1 MLGIIIPFRETRNKL
16 SQGGDRNKHL
26 KQILECFQEK
36 LKCNYC
42 VYVIEQYVDECP
54 FNKGYIMNV
63 GYDICKNSIDYMAFH
78 DVDKLP
84 ENDIY
89 GDYPNIPIH
98 LCTNT
103 VQEDGDSMTAH
114 TGGVLLINKNDFEK
128 SHGWSNKYIG
138 CGLEDNDMTERL
150 KKTTGLKHISKE
162 KGKYKSLKHPKVLG
176 LDETYQ
182 YYINSKYY
190 REVSNKYG
198 IEFDYNNDTYK
209 NIEYEICNK
218 VKLSNVC
225 TKYTVKIKNPCIYF
239 GYHTMFKPQIQPK
252 YKIKNYVIQHQNTN
266 CSILYLTQCIIDK
279 KNIELMPYSKNMIMG
294 LPEEKELPTFSK
306 GAFIINE
313 NICNINN
320 NPIGYHNDII
330 NSLIVSSANI
340 SILNKESIPT
350 IVIIRKEYVNL
361 YHTIIELFIT
371 YITIELTVKNDYN
384 ILFLDSHPEGDLDQL
399 WIDILKP
406 KRIVHL
412 DDYDETILF
421 NNLIFVPDSYN
432 NPLFNNNIIKSKN
445 NIPNFLTDFIQK
457 VISSYNIPE
466 IKTDKKNLTFI
477 ARGDYCPH
485 SRSNGVT
492 CRKVQSIEKTIQ
504 LLKVMYPDYNVEC
517 VYFEGIPFKKQL
529 EIVYNTD
536 ILAGVHGAALT
547 HVLFMNNNNTLLE
560 FKPKSHIN
568 VNMFENFAK
577 YRNIHYKKYLA
588 NTVSVINHKL
598 TVSITNRE
606 LKVI

>member
-16 SQGGDRNKHL
+16 SQGADRNKHL
-26 KQILECFQEK
+26 KQILDCFQKK
-36 LKCNYC
+36 LKCNYH
-42 VYVIEQYVDECP
+42 VYVIEQYNDSSP

-63 GYDICKNSIDYMAFH
+63 GYDICKNNVDYMVFH
-78 DVDKLP
+78 DVDQLP
-84 ENDIY
+84 EYDIY
-89 GDYPNIPIH
+89 GEIPKKPLH

-103 VQEDGDSMTAH
+103 DQEDFHFYENMV
-114 TGGVLLINKNDFEK
+114 GGVLLINKSDFEL
-128 SHGWSNKYIG
+128 SQGWSNKYIG
-138 CGLEDNDMTERL
+138 WGLEDDDMAYRL
-150 KKTTGLKHISKE
+150 KNTTGFEHISKD
-162 KGKYKSLKHPKVLG
+162 KGKYNSLKHPRVWG

-182 YYINSKYY
+182 YYINNKYF

-198 IEFDYNNDTYK
+198 QNFSYNNDTYK
-209 NIEYEICNK
+209 DVKYEITNTK
-218 VKLSNVC
+218 NLFNFC
-225 TKYTVKIKNPCIYF
+225 TKYTVKIQNPCNYF
-239 GYHTMFKPQIQPK
+239 GYHTMLKPQINPQQ
-252 YKIKNYVIQHQNTN
+252 KINNYFVNHQNTKCN
-266 CSILYLTQCIIDK
+266 VLHLKSCLVDK
-279 KNIELMPYSKNMIMG
+279 SKIELMKYNPNMIQG
-294 LPEEKELPTFSK
+294 LSENKELPIFSK
-306 GAFIINE
+306 GSFIINE
-313 NICNINN
+313 NIHNLN
-320 NPIGYHNDII
+320 NPIGYHNDIMK
-330 NSLIVSSANI
+330 SLIVSDTDI
-340 SILNKESIPT
+340 SSFNKELTPT
-350 IVIIRKEYVNL
+350 IAIIRKEYVNL

-371 YITIELTVKNDYN
+371 YITIELTVKKDFN
-384 ILFLDSHPEGDLDQL
+384 ILFLDSHPEGNLDQL
-399 WIDILKP
+399 WEDILKP
-406 KRIVHL
+406 KKIVRL
-412 DDYDETILF
+412 DNYSEKIVF
-421 NNLIFVPDSYN
+421 NTLIFVPDSYN

-504 LLKVMYPDYNVEC
+504 LLKVMYPDYNVEY

-568 VNMFENFAK
+568 VNMFENLAK

-598 TVSITNRE
+598 TVSITKNE
-606 LKVI
+606 I